1 MSDRTQYDEQA
12 DRFLERFALRMT
24 CTHTAAKLP
33 PWRDDDRT
41 RHDLSEDQHWKVTIS
56 RKGDARRRLTFDF
69 YNSIHDTQAGID
81 LRPYSVLACISSDSS
96 YAHYSP
102 EELAADLGGNPDSRR
117 DYAQAKAAIRF
128 ATRLVAFFT
137 PEEIEALQEIQ

>member
-1 MSDRTQYDEQA
+1 MTERSHYDEQA

-24 CTHTAAKLP
+24 CNHAAAKLP
-33 PWRDDDRT
+33 PWQDDERSRRDLT
-41 RHDLSEDQHWKVTIS
+41 EDQHWRVTIS
-56 RKGDARRRLTFDF
+56 RKGDSRRRLTFDF
-69 YNSIHDTQAGID
+69 FNSISDTQQGID

-117 DYAQAKAAIRF
+117 DYAQAKRAIAF
-128 ATRLVAFFT
+128 AVRLVAFFT